1 MQGELLRG
9 DLLAEEGLEGLA
21 VLRELADALV
31 ELVGRHLVLAQC
43 PAELGLVVNVR
54 DLGNWVGGLGCTS
67 VDAVRSQS
75 KAQDVN
81 CTYPGGNRA
90 S

>member
-31 ELVGRHLVLAQC
+31 ELVGRHLVLAER
-43 PAELGLVVNVR
+43 PAELGLVVDER
-54 DLGNWVGGLGCTS
+54 DLGHRLSRCGC
-67 VDAVRSQS
+67 RS
-75 KAQDVN
+75 
-81 CTYPGGNRA
+81 
-90 S
+90 